1 MRSVSV
7 LSWNIFPY
15 IHSYSNYDLIFST
28 NICSAVP
35 TRWKLNRN
43 LVNVQNFTEKERF
56 LHNKNFPNAFFL
68 GKNLP
73 LFGIQTAVWSSAAS
87 VAPSDFYCG
96 RVKHIP
102 LSFHW
107 PGRSAGYDSYIMLCF
122 PASFI
127 IQNEKKSSYII
138 IWEGRSSYEIWKAQ
152 HSTSPLAVNWFCF
165 WKAIIF
171 FRAH

>member
-1 MRSVSV
+1 MFQCCHEISFHTFI
-7 LSWNIFPY
+7 LILTA
-15 IHSYSNYDLIFST
+15 NYDLIFST
-28 NICSAVP
+28 NVCSAVP

-43 LVNVQNFTEKERF
+43 LVSVQNIRRKKDSSTIKTFQMLLFKE
-56 LHNKNFPNAFFL
+56 
-68 GKNLP
+68 NLP

-165 WKAIIF
+165 
-171 FRAH
+171 